1 MNVKDVKRLRE
12 LTGCGVMEA
21 RRALEAA
28 GGDVGRAAE
37 AVWAVQR
44 ERPPERPAQ
53 AGGVFQYR
61 HHDGRL
67 GSMVVLACGTDFV
80 ARSPL
85 FCELGEALALQ
96 VAAMAPRRRGGSP
109 GPDLRQGRLEDDP
122 VVGRRGRRTHRRERA
137 GPRVLPLQGLR
148 SRGRP

>member
-1 MNVKDVKRLRE
+1 MNLTDVKRLRE

-28 GGDVGRAAE
+28 GGDIAQAAE
-37 AVWAVQR
+37 AVWARQL
-44 ERPPERPAQ
+44 ERPQEGPAQ

-80 ARSPL
+80 ARTPL
-85 FCELGEALALQ
+85 FQELGEAVALHI
-96 VAAMAPRRRGGSP
+96 AAMAPSRVEELLAQPFVKDGTRTVGQMVAEAAARTG
-109 GPDLRQGRLEDDP
+109 EA
-122 VVGRRGRRTHRRERA
+122 VVVCEFFRCQ
-137 GPRVLPLQGLR
+137 V
-148 SRGRP
+148 